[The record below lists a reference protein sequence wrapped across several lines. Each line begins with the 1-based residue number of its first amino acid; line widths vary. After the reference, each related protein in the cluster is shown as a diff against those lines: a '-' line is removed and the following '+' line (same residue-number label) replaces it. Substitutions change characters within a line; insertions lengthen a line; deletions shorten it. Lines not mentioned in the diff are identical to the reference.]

1 MVQITHCCSGR
12 YPDYSA
18 VPVLSSLHI
27 FERPRVAPF
36 RQPSRA
42 VFCAHERMVLS
53 TSHQVALAFTA
64 VLFTFV
70 VLPRMFSSGTV
81 AKETRVDPRYS
92 KKAGPGAVK
101 GQPVNPNAPGSSQT
115 AENMQQMKKLMEQ
128 ELKSEKYN
136 QYKSNSNKSYVFT
149 LMPLYAI
156 GVGVFAAYKF
166 LKIKSADDQAQ
177 KDKFAKGAKKSVE
190 AENQLSELEQRLAQ
204 TERMLNSILTQLD
217 PLTNCVK
224 SVAQEQKNE
233 IMSQLQTIRHLMKK
247 RGMDCPPL
255 NEASCERNLDDLI
268 ESLGAGDA
276 SAAEA
281 PLADEQSSPGT
292 AEAERVYQKRLED
305 EAATEGEEVKEPVPE
320 ESDGEAEED
329 GNVEEEEDREE
340 EDELEDSELNET
352 NIGEAGA
359 KQPSS
364 GLRRRNRP
372 D

>member
-1 MVQITHCCSGR
+1 MV
-12 YPDYSA
+12 
-18 VPVLSSLHI
+18 
-27 FERPRVAPF
+27 
-36 RQPSRA
+36 
-42 VFCAHERMVLS
+42 MS

-70 VLPRMFSSGTV
+70 VLPRMFGVGGGTGS
-81 AKETRVDPRYS
+81 KETRVDPRYS
-92 KKAGPGAVK
+92 KKAGPGAVR

-128 ELKSEKYN
+128 ELKSDKYN
-136 QYKSNSNKSYVFT
+136 QYKSSSNKSYVFT

-276 SAAEA
+276 SAAE
-281 PLADEQSSPGT
+281 EQTSPGT
-292 AEAERVYQKRLED
+292 AEGEQVYQKRLEDED
-305 EAATEGEEVKEPVPE
+305 EAATEGEEMKELVPE
-320 ESDGEAEED
+320 ESDGESEED
-329 GNVEEEEDREE
+329 GIVEEEEEDKEEDGLEE
-340 EDELEDSELNET
+340 EEELMPSLEDSYDT